1 MTWGGTKP
9 MGKTR
14 RCWAPLVLALGL
26 VATVSGCGEQKKIK
40 ECNALVGVINTGVDK
55 IQSVTRSA
63 PDGGAAVAEL
73 RALATEMDN
82 VAAEAKKVEISLPEL
97 KKFSDEYQ
105 ALATELAK
113 AARDLAEAVDNVDME
128 KMAKAQG
135 EMDSVVKREDPL
147 IQALN
152 EFCRAP

>member
-1 MTWGGTKP
+1 
-9 MGKTR
+9 MGKATR
-14 RCWAPLVLALGL
+14 HGLVGLAMVLGL
-26 VATVSGCGEQKKIK
+26 LAPISGCGEQKKIT

-55 IQSVTRSA
+55 IQNVTRSS

-73 RALATEMDN
+73 RALATEMDT
-82 VAAEAKKVEISLPEL
+82 VAAEAKKVELTLPAL
-97 KKFSDEYQ
+97 KKFSADYQ

-113 AARDLAEAVDNVDME
+113 AARDLATAVDNVDME

-147 IQALN
+147 IQKLN
-152 EFCRAP
+152 EYCRAP

>member
-1 MTWGGTKP
+1 
-9 MGKTR
+9 MGKATR
-14 RCWAPLVLALGL
+14 HGLVGLAMVLGL
-26 VATVSGCGEQKKIK
+26 LAPISGCGEQKKIT

-55 IQSVTRSA
+55 IQNVTRSA

-73 RALATEMDN
+73 RALATEMDT
-82 VAAEAKKVEISLPEL
+82 VAAEAKKVELTLPAL
-97 KKFSDEYQ
+97 KKFSADYQ

-113 AARDLAEAVDNVDME
+113 AARDLATAVDNVDME

-147 IQALN
+147 IQKLN
-152 EFCRAP
+152 EYCRAP